1 MTSYPTTEFG
11 EYGELEA
18 EGAYEQ
24 FGGDYDRAGRPAG
37 PLNEAQTVQLASELM
52 EITNEAELE
61 QFLGDIISKVGK
73 AAGSFIKSPVGQ
85 ALGGILKGVAK
96 KALPVV
102 GGALGSMVA
111 PGIGTALG
119 GQLGSLASGM
129 FELELESLPGEQAEF
144 EVAKRVVGLTAA
156 SASRAAQ
163 IPPRSGLSPHQV
175 ARAAVAEAARD
186 YAPGLYRQMAQ
197 RAAATGGRTPSGL
210 AAQPGPGGQV
220 PAQAMVPPGPGRPGP
235 RRGFARGG
243 YGGDFWDVVPEE
255 PLDGGW
261 GPGGDD
267 YPGDTGFRAT
277 TGRWVRRGRR
287 IVLLGI

>member
-111 PGIGTALG
+111 PGIK
-119 GQLGSLASGM
+119 
-129 FELELESLPGEQAEF
+129 LESLPGEQAEF

-197 RAAATGGRTPSGL
+197 RAAATAGRTPPGL
-210 AAQPGPGGQV
+210 TAQPGPGARV
-220 PAQAMVPPGPGRPGP
+220 PAQPMMPPGPGQPGP
-235 RRGFARGG
+235 RRGFMRGG
-243 YGGDFWDVVPEE
+243 YAGDFWDVVPEE

-261 GPGGDD
+261 GPGGED
-267 YPGDTGFRAT
+267 YPGDTGFRPT